1 MKSDREN
8 VTARVRERE
17 VLSRAR
23 PSLATMS
30 LEQHR
35 SVRQVTSSAALGRA
49 DEAARRGAGSGLGH
63 RGRLGWEEGHRRG
76 AREEA
81 PGGWRDQPTCS
92 LGAPP
97 GKPGGGPGSWEEAGA
112 GAPPACSFLPTVSNP
127 LCPFRV
133 FAPHL

>member
-49 DEAARRGAGSGLGH
+49 DEAPRRGAGSGLGH

-81 PGGWRDQPTCS
+81 PRGMEGPAHMLAGGPAREA
-92 LGAPP
+92 GRRP
-97 GKPGGGPGSWEEAGA
+97 GKLGGGGSGSPS
-112 GAPPACSFLPTVSNP
+112 GLLIPTH
-127 LCPFRV
+127 CK
-133 FAPHL
+133 

>member
-8 VTARVRERE
+8 VTGRVRERE

-63 RGRLGWEEGHRRG
+63 RGRLGWEEGHRGG

-81 PGGWRDQPTCS
+81 PRGDGGTSPHARWGPR
-92 LGAPP
+92 
-97 GKPGGGPGSWEEAGA
+97 PGSREEAREA
-112 GAPPACSFLPTVSNP
+112 GRRREREPLRPAHSYP
-127 LCPFRV
+127 L
-133 FAPHL
+133 